1 MSKKLKVGLRVIGKT
16 KQCLGWKGIITAIVM
31 IDAKKRF
38 VVKFDIQGDKTVT
51 SVAIKKDDG
60 GAPLESITTSKNLL
74 GNLMSVVMK
83 VTPGENPIKTRK
95 EKEKMEMKKMG
106 IEASVITFLAFS

>member
-60 GAPLESITTSKNLL
+60 GAPIGVDDHDEQKSGGESDVSGDE
-74 GNLMSVVMK
+74 GN
-83 VTPGENPIKTRK
+83 PRGESDQDEEGKG
-95 EKEKMEMKKMG
+95 EDVDEEDG
-106 IEASVITFLAFS
+106 Y